1 MNRAWNKFQ
10 GLRLTSLPNGD
21 RELTARQEHFSD
33 ATLDTN
39 LTMKSAFGSKRKAR
53 KIQVDEDD
61 EGDTRQ
67 GQSSAP
73 AVTTR
78 KYSKTAATNLAD
90 REKPADHVAA
100 AATGI
105 SISNPVR
112 KPFKKSSLRQSIVFD
127 DLPQDESENGENDA
141 VNRPPFNKLS
151 ISRSSSLL
159 KKKKPASSRLSF
171 GPGEIISG
179 DAAEALEDDETFT
192 PKKATFGRRV
202 IEGNSVRKSLP
213 LRTPDDD
220 DDRPTYSKDYL
231 NELKSSTP
239 STPKDLLARE
249 PAVEDEVMLD
259 ASELEGAVIVDE
271 NFGSTSA
278 VIPSEA
284 EIREK
289 KERRARLAH
298 EKDFISLNDTDD
310 DRRQLSLLTRKRE
323 KETRLVREDEDLGE
337 GFDEFVEDGR
347 VSLGKKQEREAR
359 RRHRKEMADMIHQ
372 AEGSSGNESDDS
384 EAAIRADF
392 EAAQTRAGM
401 DGLHKPN
408 DNLEFSAAQI
418 PSKITP
424 LPVLSECLERLQATL
439 STMEQELA
447 KRQKKLEESKQEKQ
461 EIAVREAEVQ
471 ELLKQ
476 AGARYAALKADTNG
490 AVADPQSLVDA
501 HNHGFAAP
509 LMGDRGLES
518 FGNTPTIRPDVE
530 DLP

>member
-1 MNRAWNKFQ
+1 VPK
-10 GLRLTSLPNGD
+10 S
-21 RELTARQEHFSD
+21 ELEHLLD
-33 ATLDTN
+33 ATRETIG
-39 LTMKSAFGSKRKAR
+39 TMKSAFGSKRKAR

-61 EGDTRQ
+61 EG
-67 GQSSAP
+67 GAKVEQSSSP
-73 AVTTR
+73 AATIG
-78 KYSKTAATNLAD
+78 KYSQIAAMNGAD
-90 REKPADHVAA
+90 CEKPADGVIL
-100 AATGI
+100 ATT
-105 SISNPVR
+105 SISSSNTVR
-112 KPFKKSSLRQSIVFD
+112 KPFKKSSLRQSIAYD
-127 DLPQDESENGENDA
+127 DLPQDESENGGNDTGA
-141 VNRPPFNKLS
+141 GPSVNKSP
-151 ISRSSSLL
+151 IGRSSSLM

-171 GPGEIISG
+171 GSGEIISG

-192 PKKATFGRRV
+192 PKKAALGRRV
-202 IEGNSVRKSLP
+202 IEGNAIRKSLP
-213 LRTPDDD
+213 LRAPDDD
-220 DDRPTYSKDYL
+220 EDRPTYSKDYL

-239 STPKDLLARE
+239 STPKDLLARQ
-249 PAVEDEVMLD
+249 PAVEDEEMLD
-259 ASELEGAVIVDE
+259 ASELEGAVIVDMDE
-271 NFGSTSA
+271 KFESSPA

-310 DRRQLSLLTRKRE
+310 DRRQLSLLPRRKE

-337 GFDEFVEDGR
+337 GFDEFVDDGR
-347 VSLGKKQEREAR
+347 VSLGRKQEREAR

-372 AEGSSGNESDDS
+372 AEGSSGEESDDS
-384 EAAIRADF
+384 EAERRAAY

-408 DNLEFSAAQI
+408 VNREFSAAQI

-424 LPVLSECLERLQATL
+424 LPVLSDCLERLQATL

-461 EIAVREAEVQ
+461 DIAVREAEVQ

-501 HNHGFAAP
+501 HTHGFAAP
-509 LMGDRGLES
+509 LMVDRGLES
-518 FGNTPTIRPDVE
+518 FGNTPTVRPDIE
-530 DLP
+530 DVP